1 MQKNNL
7 LFRSEVVDYKQ
18 GTWLGD
24 VLLTR
29 PTSFAVISL
38 LFFVLALSTLAFLVW
53 GEYTK
58 KARVAGYLVPEHGL
72 IKIFVAQSSQ
82 VTKLLVQEGQVVKR
96 GDTLLVVSTERSNA
110 QGKTQE
116 ALAKQLLLRRVSLEE
131 ETAKVS
137 QLYNEQIHSATA
149 RLARLNEES
158 AELQRAFDAQRQRV
172 ALSEQVVER
181 NRQLFTQQY
190 VSEAALQDKRA
201 DLLDQQNRLREL
213 LRTQSTQQREA
224 MALQS
229 ELNNLPLK
237 ARSEQAAL
245 ARGVAEI
252 AGAAIENEARRE
264 EYILA
269 PQDGMVTA
277 LQTNIGKQATAFQP
291 LMSLIPAGTRLQAD
305 LYVPSRSI
313 GFVRVGNVARVQY
326 QAFPYQKF
334 GSHTGKVT
342 KISRTAV
349 PSQELPFPAA
359 STDFY
364 YVVTVVPEFDHVVAY
379 GKKEPLQTGMHVD
392 ADIWLDRR
400 TLLEWIL
407 EPLFSVSGRM

>member
-1 MQKNNL
+1 MQKNDL
-7 LFRSEVVDYKQ
+7 LFRKEAIDHKQ

-24 VLLTR
+24 MLLAR
-29 PTSFAVISL
+29 PTSFAVL
-38 LFFVLALSTLAFLVW
+38 TALFFSLAIAALAFLVW

-72 IKIFVAQSSQ
+72 IKVFVAQPSQ
-82 VTKLLVQEGQVVKR
+82 VTALLVKEGQLVKR
-96 GDTLLVVSTERSNA
+96 GDTLLVVSTEHSNA
-110 QGKTQE
+110 HGKTQE
-116 ALAKQLLLRRVSLEE
+116 ALAKQLTLRRVSLEE
-131 ETAKVS
+131 ETAKVNL
-137 QLYNEQIHSATA
+137 LYNEQIQSATA
-149 RLARLNEES
+149 RLGRLNGEYS
-158 AELQRAFDAQRQRV
+158 ELQRAIEAQRQRV

-213 LRTQSTQQREA
+213 VRTQSTQQREA

-237 ARSEQAAL
+237 ARSEQAVL
-245 ARGVAEI
+245 ARAVAEI

-269 PQDGMVTA
+269 SQDGMVTA
-277 LQTNIGKQATAFQP
+277 LQADIGKQATAFQP
-291 LMSLIPAGTRLQAD
+291 LMSLIPADTHLQAD

-313 GFVRVGNVARVQY
+313 GFVRVGNEARVQY

-349 PSQELPFPAA
+349 PPQE
-359 STDFY
+359 
-364 YVVTVVPEFDHVVAY
+364 
-379 GKKEPLQTGMHVD
+379 
-392 ADIWLDRR
+392 
-400 TLLEWIL
+400 
-407 EPLFSVSGRM
+407 

>member
-245 ARGVAEI
+245 TRGVAEI

>member
-1 MQKNNL
+1 MQKNDP
-7 LFRSEVVDYKQ
+7 LFRKEAVDHKQ

-24 VLLTR
+24 MLLVR
-29 PTSFAVISL
+29 PTSFAFL
-38 LFFVLALSTLAFLVW
+38 TACFFALALAALAFLVW

-72 IKIFVAQSSQ
+72 IKVFAGQPSQ
-82 VTKLLVQEGQVVKR
+82 VTSLLVKEGQLVKR
-96 GDTLLVVSTERSNA
+96 GDTLLVVSTEHSNA

-116 ALAKQLLLRRVSLEE
+116 ALAKQLVLRRLSLEE
-131 ETAKVS
+131 ETAKVT
-137 QLYNEQIHSATA
+137 QLYDEQIQSATA
-149 RLARLNEES
+149 RLARLNSEFS
-158 AELQRAFDAQRQRV
+158 ELQRATDAQRQRV

-213 LRTQSTQQREA
+213 TRTQSVQQRETL
-224 MALQS
+224 ALQS

-237 ARSEQAAL
+237 ARSEQAVLTRA
-245 ARGVAEI
+245 VAEI
-252 AGAAIENEARRE
+252 AGATIENEARRE

-277 LQTNIGKQATAFQP
+277 LQTDVGKQATAFQP
-291 LMSLIPAGTRLQAD
+291 LMSLIPADTQLQAD

-313 GFVRVGNVARVQY
+313 GFVRVGNEARVQY

-334 GSHTGKVT
+334 GSHKGKVT

-359 STDFY
+359 ATDFY
-364 YVVTVVPEFDHVVAY
+364 YIVTVVPELNHVVAY
-379 GKKEPLQTGMHVD
+379 GKKETLQTGMQVD

-400 TLLEWIL
+400 TLIEWIL
-407 EPLFSVSGRM
+407 EPLFSISGRM